1 MDGLR
6 YLVHTRPNLAH
17 SVCYV
22 SRFMAEPHE
31 DHHAAVKRILRYIA
45 GTRHHGVQYKKGK
58 ARDLLLTGYNDS
70 DHGGDIEDSK
80 STSSIM
86 FYLGESPIT

>member
-1 MDGLR
+1 MKDCNPCSTPMEARLHLVKSSGEALVDATEYRSIMDGLR

-31 DHHAAVKRILRYIA
+31 DHMQL
-45 GTRHHGVQYKKGK
+45 
-58 ARDLLLTGYNDS
+58 
-70 DHGGDIEDSK
+70 
-80 STSSIM
+80 SSV
-86 FYLGESPIT
+86 F